1 MTDLQ
6 KYREEID
13 RIDDEMADL
22 FQKRMETVQKI
33 VQYKIDNNIS
43 TRDASREQQVI
54 DMHLDQITPPYKE
67 SYCKFMLAMFEISRS
82 YQNDTREKD

>member
-54 DMHLDQITPPYKE
+54 DRHLDQITPPYKE
-67 SYCKFMLAMFEISRS
+67 SYRKFMLAMFEISRS